1 MSTCLLASI
10 IGRSGPAFSQNTG
23 WLADKIRDK
32 RIYGRFLE
40 NGAISVDPTRSFT
53 QQLTRS
59 DICVSDEGHPH
70 FYVWRP
76 LDWPACEHVFFCPGF
91 FVLRVRVWHCET
103 PSLTAET
110 KIELRSSKNLL
121 QKRTPRSGFTI
132 ETQRKI
138 PQKKP
143 NSNGSIGFHPRQ
155 PVVLCVN
162 GRWWFFV
169 FEFVDVKGAQRQSP
183 SDQERATEDN
193 NSENADTVFS
203 RNVRRSETDCVTK
216 NGRVPIVKSTTSIN
230 QNLFRCVNVSLLG
243 IQEFICH
250 RYRKKGKL

>member
-23 WLADKIRDK
+23 WLADKIPDK

-110 KIELRSSKNLL
+110 KIELRSSKNPT
-121 QKRTPRSGFTI
+121 KTRTALRVYDRDAKKNPTEETKFERINWISPPPASGI
-132 ETQRKI
+132 
-138 PQKKP
+138 
-143 NSNGSIGFHPRQ
+143 
-155 PVVLCVN
+155 
-162 GRWWFFV
+162 
-169 FEFVDVKGAQRQSP
+169 
-183 SDQERATEDN
+183 
-193 NSENADTVFS
+193 
-203 RNVRRSETDCVTK
+203 VR
-216 NGRVPIVKSTTSIN
+216 
-230 QNLFRCVNVSLLG
+230 
-243 IQEFICH
+243 
-250 RYRKKGKL
+250 

>member
-23 WLADKIRDK
+23 WLADKIPDK

-155 PVVLCVN
+155 PVVVFCVWICWREGCTTTKPIRPRKGNRRQQFGERWHRFFSKCQKKWDGLRDKERSCSNCQVYDFDQSKSVPLCECVALRN
-162 GRWWFFV
+162 TGV
-169 FEFVDVKGAQRQSP
+169 HLS
-183 SDQERATEDN
+183 SL
-193 NSENADTVFS
+193 SE
-203 RNVRRSETDCVTK
+203 
-216 NGRVPIVKSTTSIN
+216 
-230 QNLFRCVNVSLLG
+230 
-243 IQEFICH
+243 
-250 RYRKKGKL
+250 KGKVVGR